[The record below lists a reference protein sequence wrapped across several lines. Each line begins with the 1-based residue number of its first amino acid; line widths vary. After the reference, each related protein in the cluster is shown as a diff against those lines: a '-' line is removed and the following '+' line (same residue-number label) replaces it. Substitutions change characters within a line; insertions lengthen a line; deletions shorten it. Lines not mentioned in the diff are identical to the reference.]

1 MTDTLITG
9 DCEAAFANLRDVF
22 AGSFSPDQEHPEV
35 GASVCVYLKG
45 RKVLDLWGGYCDRDR
60 TRPWQ
65 RDTIVNMMSVG
76 KGILALC
83 THILVD
89 RGQLDLDAPVAR
101 YWPEFAQ
108 AGKGDLPVRYLL
120 DHRAGL
126 ATVDEMYRGMAYDWE
141 AMVRALER
149 TRPMHPPGT
158 TPCYHSITMGHLL
171 GEVIRRI
178 SGQGIGAFLATNV
191 TNPLGLDYHFGL
203 RDEDLPRCADFLEDE
218 GQGLADY
225 LLANPDSLPARTF
238 GPIAVDENFNSLE
251 WRQSEV
257 PSANGHG
264 NARALAKLYGALA
277 LGGELDGVRIIGRET
292 LLRASAEQWEAP
304 DLATGLRMRLG
315 LGFRLGS
322 ADTPMGPN
330 RAAFGSTG
338 AGGAISFCDMDAGI
352 GFGYAMNA
360 KYPGLAAGPRAATLV
375 AALYDCEI

>member
-1 MTDTLITG
+1 MSDISIEG
-9 DCEAAFANLRDVF
+9 ECEADFDKLRDVF
-22 AGSFSPDQEHPEV
+22 AASFSPDRDHPEV
-35 GASVCVYLKG
+35 GASVCVYLRG
-45 RKVLDLWGGYCDRDR
+45 RKVVDLWGGYCDRDR
-60 TRPWQ
+60 TRPWRQ
-65 RDTIVNMMSVG
+65 DTIVNMMSVG

-89 RGQLDLDAPVAR
+89 RGELDLDAPVAR

-108 AGKGDLPVRYLL
+108 AGKKDLPVRYLL

-126 ATVDEMYRGMAYDWE
+126 AAVDGLYRGMAYDWA

-149 TRPMHPPGT
+149 TTPMHTPGT
-158 TPCYHSITMGHLL
+158 TPCSHSITMGHLL

-178 SGQGIGAFLATNV
+178 IGLGIGDFLAANV
-191 TNPLGLDYHFGL
+191 TDPLGLDYHFGL
-203 RDEDLPRCADFLEDE
+203 ADEDLPRCADFLEDE

-225 LLANPDSLPARTF
+225 LLANPDSIPARTF
-238 GPIAVDENFNSLE
+238 GPIAVYETFNSLE

-257 PSANGHG
+257 PAANGHG

-277 LGGELDGVRIIGRET
+277 LGGELDGVRIIGREA
-292 LLRASAEQWEAP
+292 LLRASTEQWEAP

-315 LGFRLGS
+315 MGFRLGS

-338 AGGAISFCDMDAGI
+338 AGGAISFCDMDAGL

-360 KYPGLAAGPRAATLV
+360 KFPGLAAGPRTAALV
-375 AALYDCEI
+375 DALYDCKF